1 MTDALAE
8 PVATAL
14 ADAGCTVLF
23 GMPGGGNNLDLIDA
37 AERQGIPFVLAHSE
51 FAAAVM
57 AAVYADATARP
68 CGCVVTRGPGAA
80 ASANGVAQALLD
92 RQPVLLLSD
101 AVPDEDRAR
110 VSHQRLD
117 QRALFAGL
125 TKWTTALGPDPAGTV
140 KQAVRICL
148 APPRGPVH
156 LDCDTRAA
164 VASPPRDIPDA
175 EDADAALAEG
185 TRRLRES
192 RRPCVLLGLESLGAV
207 TEIRALVQGSDAPVL
222 TTYRARGVVPDS
234 WPNFAGVLTGAPADG
249 DVLSE
254 ADLILAVGLDPVE
267 LIPNAWPYPAPV
279 VSLTT
284 AHPDA
289 TYLGPEVEVV
299 GPLTDTVPRLGR
311 LDRTDWA
318 PGYGRGRVAALAER
332 LMSEGD
338 AFSPQAVVRQVRQRF
353 PAGSIACVDAGAHM
367 LPAMALWSVTEP
379 NEVFISTGLATM
391 GFALP
396 AAIAASL
403 AYPGRRVVCFV
414 GDGGLGMVTAEL
426 ETLRR
431 LRLPVT
437 VVVFNDS
444 ALTLIAVKR
453 PPGTANP
460 GATSYREV
468 DYAGVARAFGVAG
481 HAVDDAAA
489 LDARLAESLADDA
502 PTVLDVRID
511 PAHYPHVLRTVRGA

>member
-1 MTDALAE
+1 MTDRLAE
-8 PVATAL
+8 PVAAAL

-37 AERQGIPFVLAHSE
+37 AERRGIPFVLAHTE

-57 AAVYADATARP
+57 AAVHADATSRP

-101 AVPDEDRAR
+101 AVSSDERER

-125 TKWTTALGPDPAGTV
+125 AKWTTALGPDPAATV
-140 KQAVRICL
+140 AEAVRISL

-156 LDCDTRAA
+156 LDCDTQAA
-164 VASPPRDIPDA
+164 PASPPREVPVA
-175 EDADAALAEG
+175 EDADAALAEAA
-185 TRRLRES
+185 RRLRES
-192 RRPCVLLGLESLGAV
+192 RRPCVLLGLECLGAV
-207 TEIRALVQGSDAPVL
+207 AEIRELLQGSEVPVL

-234 WPNFAGVLTGAPADG
+234 CPNFAGLLTGAPADG
-249 DVLSE
+249 DLLSE
-254 ADLILAVGLDPVE
+254 ADLILALGLDPVE

-279 VSLTT
+279 VSLTA

-289 TYLGPEVEVV
+289 TYLGTDVEVV
-299 GPLTDTVPRLGR
+299 GPLTDTVPRLPRPGE
-311 LDRTDWA
+311 TNW
-318 PGYGRGRVAALAER
+318 PTGYGRRRVRALAER
-332 LMSEGD
+332 LLSEGGP
-338 AFSPQAVVRQVRQRF
+338 FSPQAVVRRVRRRF
-353 PAGSIACVDAGAHM
+353 PDGSIACVDAGAHM

-403 AYPGRRVVCFV
+403 AHPARRVACLV
-414 GDGGLGMVTAEL
+414 GDGGLGMVASEL

-460 GATSYREV
+460 NSTSYEQV
-468 DYAGVARAFGVAG
+468 DYAGVARGFGVPG
-481 HAVDDAAA
+481 HVVDDAAT
-489 LDARLAESLADDA
+489 LDARLAESLAGVG
-502 PTVLDVRID
+502 PTLLDVRVD
-511 PAHYPHVLRTVRGA
+511 PSHYPHVLRTVRG